1 MGPMI
6 LVALLAFI
14 QAAPVFAQTS
24 DEPAL
29 RCLGAQSGAGTLKI
43 DTAVLY
49 HIDHGDYYGALRSRD
64 RAKAAAARE
73 CVLVTLSNLS
83 VRRASLMVQQEP
95 RERRSWVRR
104 HPVLF
109 GTLVGFAG
117 GFLIGY
123 LPGDDAWFDDFAA
136 PSSGLVMGG
145 AGAGIGAAAGA
156 ILAR

>member
-1 MGPMI
+1 MRPML

-14 QAAPVFAQTS
+14 YAAPVFGQTF

-29 RCLGAQSGAGTLKI
+29 QCLGAQFGAGKLKI
-43 DTAVLY
+43 E
-49 HIDHGDYYGALRSRD
+49 
-64 RAKAAAARE
+64 RE

-83 VRRASLMVQQEP
+83 ARRASLMVQQEP

-123 LPGDDAWFDDFAA
+123 LPGDDVWFDDFAA
-136 PSSGLVMGG
+136 PFNGLVLGG